1 MFSTAIKF
9 ILYDK
14 PKSFGAL
21 AGIIISIF
29 LVGQQAGI
37 FIFLTNA
44 MKSLVANNNQY
55 IWVIDGKTEDANQLA
70 DLDMRIGREIASLP
84 GVEKVYPVVK
94 AAGGAKFENGNT
106 AGMTIIGSEAP
117 DFIGGPWNLSTVK
130 KEAMLP
136 DGAIITEFFDKTNY
150 GGLNEGDYFEL
161 NGNKV
166 YNAGLTRGVR
176 GFGGAPYVFTT
187 IERARALA
195 KMPNYRASFF
205 LVKWNNQ
212 VPMEKVI
219 ATINNEMSYV
229 RAWDPEKL
237 AQGTVNKVL
246 KSSGIAL
253 SVGSLIIFAILSGL
267 IIIGLTL
274 YSAAIDRIKDYGTLK
289 AIGATN
295 NYITRLIMTQ
305 AFIISIAGFM
315 IGRGLVE
322 GFRLGIAKVG
332 TYFEFPPALEIGFLM
347 LTITISIAGSL
358 FAIKR
363 INSLEPAQVFRG

>member
-1 MFSTAIKF
+1 MFKTALKF

-21 AGIIISIF
+21 AGIVISIF

-44 MKSLVANNNQY
+44 MKSLVANNDQY
-55 IWVIDGKTEDANQLA
+55 IWVVDGKTEDANQLA
-70 DLDMRIGREIASLP
+70 DLDTRIGRQIASLP
-84 GVEKVYPVVK
+84 GIEKVYQVVK
-94 AAGGAKFENGNT
+94 VAGGAKFENGNT

-117 DFIGGPWNLSTVK
+117 EFVGGPWNLSTVT

-136 DGAIITEFFDKTNY
+136 DGAIITEFFDIRNY
-150 GGLNEGDYFEL
+150 GGLKEGEYFEL

-166 YNAGLTRGVR
+166 YNAGLTKGVR

-187 IERARALA
+187 IERARAIG
-195 KMPNYRASFF
+195 KIPTYKASFF
-205 LVKWNNQ
+205 LVKWDKKI
-212 VPMEKVI
+212 PIE
-219 ATINNEMSYV
+219 TIIDRINTNISYV
-229 RAWDPEKL
+229 RAWDPQKL
-237 AQGTVNKVL
+237 AEKTVSKVL

-295 NYITRLIMTQ
+295 GYITRLIMTQ
-305 AFIISIAGFM
+305 ALIISLVGFI

-322 GFRLGIAKVG
+322 GFRLGVAKVG
-332 TYFEFPPALEIGFLM
+332 TYFEFPPYMQIGFFL
-347 LTITISIAGSL
+347 LTIVISLIGSF

>member
-1 MFSTAIKF
+1 MFLTALKF

-44 MKSLVANNNQY
+44 MKSLVANNSEY
-55 IWVIDGKTEDANQLA
+55 IWVVDGKTKDANQLA

-106 AGMTIIGSEAP
+106 AGMTIIGSESP
-117 DFIGGPWNLSTVK
+117 DFIGGPWNLYSVE

-150 GGLNEGDYFEL
+150 GGLKEGEYFEL

-195 KMPNYRASFF
+195 KMPNFKTSFF
-205 LVKWNNQ
+205 LVKWDKNI
-212 VPMEKVI
+212 PIKTVI
-219 ATINNEMSYV
+219 ATINNKMSYV
-229 RAWDPEKL
+229 RAWDPEEL

-295 NYITRLIMTQ
+295 GYITRLIMTQ
-305 AFIISIAGFM
+305 AFIISIVGFI
-315 IGRGLVE
+315 IGRSLVE
-322 GFRLGIAKVG
+322 GFRVGIANVG
-332 TYFEFPPALEIGFLM
+332 TYFEFPPILQVGFFL
-347 LTITISIAGSL
+347 LTVIISLAGSL